1 MLQAAKEG
9 TKGKKCCP
17 GDDCILLLAADTTG
31 SEVWRKAWVQEQLP
45 NILHQ
50 EVKHTGTQGKHE
62 NRWSNG
68 AGYGVVS

>member
-9 TKGKKCCP
+9 AKGAQRRP
-17 GDDCILLLAADTTG
+17 SYDCILLLAADTAGT
-31 SEVWRKAWVQEQLP
+31 EIWIEAWVQEQLP